1 MSLRKFIGD
10 RQFYKN
16 VFLIAVPIM
25 IQNGITNFVAL
36 LDNIMVGQI
45 GTEQMSG
52 TAIVNQLLFVF
63 NLCIFGVLSGPGIF
77 GAQFFGQGNTE
88 GVRHTFR
95 FKFII
100 TAIVLAVGSLLLSL
114 GGEKLISLYLT
125 GNGEAGNKA
134 LTLQSGL
141 DYLSVMVIGLIPF
154 AVTQVYTST
163 LRETNQT
170 ILPMIAGMCAVL
182 ANLFLDWVLI
192 FGKLGAPALGV
203 KGAAIAT
210 VIARFIECAIVLVW
224 THVNSEKNQFIKG
237 VYRGFKIPA
246 ELIKKIIIGGLPL
259 AVNECLWSA
268 GMAALNQC
276 YSRCG
281 LSVVAATN
289 ISSTIFNLFGVV
301 FIALGS
307 SVGIIVGQILGAG
320 DMKRAKETDTKLIA
334 FTVMAGIV
342 TGSLMAALSGV
353 FPAFYNTT
361 DEVRSLAAKLI
372 TISGMFMPLS
382 AFMHSAY
389 FTLRAGGR
397 TFVTFLFDSVYVCV
411 ITIPTALALVTFT
424 DLDIVPIYF
433 ICQAVDI
440 IKVTIGFILVKKGV
454 WLKNIV
460 NEDQASDLKG

>member
-10 RQFYKN
+10 RKFYKN

-63 NLCIFGVLSGPGIF
+63 NLCVFGVLSGPGIF
-77 GAQFFGQGNTE
+77 GAQFFGQRNTE

-141 DYLSVMVIGLIPF
+141 DYLSVMIIGLIPF
-154 AVTQVYTST
+154 SVTQVYTST
-163 LRETNQT
+163 LRETNHT

-192 FGKLGAPALGV
+192 FGKLGAPELGV

-210 VIARFIECAIVLVW
+210 VIARFIECAVVLIH
-224 THVNSEKNQFIKG
+224 THVNSGKNEFIKG
-237 VYRGFKIPA
+237 VYRSFKIPT

-268 GMAALNQC
+268 GMAVLNQC

>member
-10 RQFYKN
+10 RKFYKN

-77 GAQFFGQGNTE
+77 GAQFFGQRNTE

-100 TAIVLAVGSLLLSL
+100 TTIVLAVGSLLLSL

-141 DYLSVMVIGLIPF
+141 DYLSVMIIGLIPF
-154 AVTQVYTST
+154 SVTQVYTST
-163 LRETNQT
+163 LRETNHT

-192 FGKLGAPALGV
+192 FGKLGAPELGV

-210 VIARFIECAIVLVW
+210 VIARFIECAVVLIH
-224 THVNSEKNQFIKG
+224 THVNSGKNEFIKG
-237 VYRGFKIPA
+237 VYRSFKIPT

-268 GMAALNQC
+268 GMAVLNQC